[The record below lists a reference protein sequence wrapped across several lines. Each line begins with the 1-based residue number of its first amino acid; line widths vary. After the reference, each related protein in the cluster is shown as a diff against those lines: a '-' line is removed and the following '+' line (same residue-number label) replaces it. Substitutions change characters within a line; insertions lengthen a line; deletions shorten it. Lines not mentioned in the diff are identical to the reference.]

1 MVVCP
6 NSVTCSGLP
15 VSSFMAVEEV
25 GGGSGGGGI
34 KWDVSSGRV
43 AETDSNNIALKSCN
57 ATRSP

>member
-1 MVVCP
+1 M
-6 NSVTCSGLP
+6 P
-15 VSSFMAVEEV
+15 VKEV
-25 GGGSGGGGI
+25 GDGSGGGGI